1 MLQDS
6 TLLNYTLGIDTQLL
20 LQHLWVVAVEEAGV
34 FHELQLMKDFFLLGR
49 GELFLE
55 LLRLSE
61 HLLEAAPTPKA
72 SEGLYHQCIYI

>member
-1 MLQDS
+1 M
-6 TLLNYTLGIDTQLL
+6 
-20 LQHLWVVAVEEAGV
+20 AVEEAGV

-72 SEGLYHQCIYI
+72 SEGLCHQYI